1 MTRNVDR
8 DELLQRLSDG
18 ITSLTTSTTWHQ
30 YLDMQAKF
38 TNYSP
43 RNVTLILLQN
53 PDATHVAG
61 YRTWESLGRQVRKG
75 EVSLRILAPLR
86 YTLADPETGQKE
98 SAIKGFKL
106 APVFDVSQTDGD
118 PLVDVTQRLTGGDPD
133 GLYDELLRVA
143 QGLGYTVEDA
153 DLGGEVNGDTT
164 YSLHR
169 IRVELANAPAQ
180 RAKTLA
186 HELGHAILHEDAKHM
201 ERELVE
207 LEAESVAYVVCQS
220 FGLETG
226 DYSFG
231 YVAGWAGA
239 EKAQE
244 LILESAKRIQSA
256 AKTIV
261 QQIEANTA
269 VTPDASPAMSEHGLD
284 LAEPERASGA
294 IAAAAWSQAATQLAA
309 LPPETVLSGSD
320 LAIGM

>member
-1 MTRNVDR
+1 
-8 DELLQRLSDG
+8 
-18 ITSLTTSTTWHQ
+18 
-30 YLDMQAKF
+30 MQAKF

-43 RNVTLILLQN
+43 RNVALVLLQN

-106 APVFDVSQTDGD
+106 APVFDVSQTDGE

-133 GLYDELLRVA
+133 GLYGELLRVA

-164 YSLHR
+164 YSARR
-169 IRVELANAPAQ
+169 IRVEASNAPAQ
-180 RAKTLA
+180 RVKTLA
-186 HELGHAILHEDAKHM
+186 HEIAHAMLHEDARHLD
-201 ERELVE
+201 RGLIE

-226 DYSFG
+226 EYSFG

-244 LILESAKRIQSA
+244 LILESAKKIQSA

-261 QQIEANTA
+261 RQVEANTA
-269 VTPDASPAMSEHGLD
+269 AASESQAVSDHALDSEEL
-284 LAEPERASGA
+284 ERASGA

-309 LPPETVLSGSD
+309 LPPEMVLSGPD